1 MISAIL
7 LAAGKSKR
15 MGKENKLVKDL
26 KGIPLI
32 KHAVRGIL
40 DSSINELVV
49 VLGYQE
55 ELVKKNID
63 TNKKIKFVYN
73 KNFEN
78 GISSSIK
85 IGLENLSIETESFF
99 ICLGDMPNI
108 SHNIYNKLI
117 NFQNNN
123 EIVIPTYKGK
133 RGNPILFSKSI
144 KNILMEMKGDIGAK
158 KIIDKQNKKILELE
172 TNDIGVT
179 QNFNTKDNFKI
190 LK

>member
-172 TNDIGVT
+172 TNDKGVT

>member
-15 MGKENKLVKDL
+15 MEGENKLIKNL
-26 KGIPLI
+26 RGIPLI
-32 KHAVRGIL
+32 KHSVQSIL

-63 TNKKIKFVYN
+63 ANKKIKFVYN
-73 KNFEN
+73 KNFDS
-78 GISSSIK
+78 GMASSIK
-85 IGLENLSIETESFF
+85 VGLENLSIKTESFF

-108 SHNIYNKLI
+108 NHNIYNKLI

-144 KNILMEMKGDIGAK
+144 KNILMEIKGDIGAK
-158 KIIDKQNKKILELE
+158 EIIDAQDKKILELE
-172 TNDIGVT
+172 INDKAVT

>member
-15 MGKENKLVKDL
+15 MEGENKLIKNL
-26 KGIPLI
+26 RGIPLI
-32 KHAVRGIL
+32 KHSVQSIL

-63 TNKKIKFVYN
+63 ANKKIKFVYN
-73 KNFEN
+73 KNFDS
-78 GISSSIK
+78 GMASSIK
-85 IGLENLSIETESFF
+85 VGLENLSIKTESFF

-108 SHNIYNKLI
+108 NHNIYNKLI

-123 EIVIPTYKGK
+123 EIVLPTYKGK

-144 KNILMEMKGDIGAK
+144 KNILMEIKGDIGAK
-158 KIIDKQNKKILELE
+158 EIIDAQDKKILELE
-172 TNDIGVT
+172 INDKAVT